1 MWAKIKAVAQRTC
14 NIYLVAIT
22 VAVGVIAGNFLSLF
36 NVLEWEL
43 RDGFFRFRITE
54 SIDQEIIVVT
64 IDEQDIQAAGD
75 WPIPDELLAELLQ
88 KVDQQSPRAF
98 GLDIYRD
105 LPEEPGHEE
114 LVETFRAMPKL
125 IGVEKIIGNRVN
137 PPPVLEEL
145 GQVGIADLVLDG
157 DRKVRR
163 ALLTAVD
170 DQRNGDIRAGL
181 ATRVALK
188 YLEAE
193 GIELTLADAEQQKFL
208 LGKASFV
215 PLKPNEAGYSKQAV
229 GGYQLLMNWWG
240 GPENF
245 VTVSM
250 ADVLSGEVEADVMRD
265 RMVFIG
271 TVAGLAGWQESIRL
285 LVWSLTGAGSSWIIS
300 SRQQHQQQYY
310 FHKVAFL
317 SVFGMSVLLIG
328 GAYLAFLHGWLV
340 PVATPFLAFLMSG
353 VITTNAYRQ
362 QQLKATNLDLQVAL
376 EKLQE
381 SKLQLVQHEKMSAL
395 GNLVAGVAH
404 EINNPIGFLNGSV
417 ANAQNYLQDL
427 TAHIEVYQET
437 YAQPSEM
444 VEDHAEEIDLDYVR
458 EDFPKLLDSM
468 HGAMARIKAIS
479 TSLRT
484 FSRADTKDKVSADLH
499 EGLNSTLL
507 ILKYRL
513 KANEHRPAIEIVKD
527 YGNLPTINCFL
538 GQLNQVFMN
547 LLANAIDVFDEMAQ
561 QLSFEALKDKPQIIT
576 VKTALCEEQNAV
588 EICIGDNGKGMT
600 EEVKA
605 RIFEHLFT
613 TKGVGKGTGLG
624 LAIAK
629 QIIVEAHG
637 GKLEVQSELGK
648 GTEFRI
654 QLPLST

>member
-1 MWAKIKAVAQRTC
+1 MWSKIKAVAQRTR

-54 SIDQEIIVVT
+54 GIDQEIIVVT
-64 IDEQDIQAAGD
+64 IDEQDIQSAGD
-75 WPIPDELLAELLQ
+75 WPIPDALLAELLQ
-88 KVDQQSPRAF
+88 KVDQQSPRAI

-114 LVETFRAMPKL
+114 LVETFRAMPTL
-125 IGVEKIIGNRVN
+125 IGVEKIIDNRVN

-250 ADVLSGEVEADVMRD
+250 ADVLSGEVESDIMRD

-271 TVAGLAGWQESIRL
+271 TVAPSTNDFFE
-285 LVWSLTGAGSSWIIS
+285 
-300 SRQQHQQQYY
+300 
-310 FHKVAFL
+310 
-317 SVFGMSVLLIG
+317 
-328 GAYLAFLHGWLV
+328 
-340 PVATPFLAFLMSG
+340 TPYHNS
-353 VITTNAYRQ
+353 
-362 QQLKATNLDLQVAL
+362 
-376 EKLQE
+376 
-381 SKLQLVQHEKMSAL
+381 
-395 GNLVAGVAH
+395 
-404 EINNPIGFLNGSV
+404 
-417 ANAQNYLQDL
+417 QD
-427 TAHIEVYQET
+427 
-437 YAQPSEM
+437 S
-444 VEDHAEEIDLDYVR
+444 
-458 EDFPKLLDSM
+458 
-468 HGAMARIKAIS
+468 
-479 TSLRT
+479 
-484 FSRADTKDKVSADLH
+484 
-499 EGLNSTLL
+499 
-507 ILKYRL
+507 
-513 KANEHRPAIEIVKD
+513 
-527 YGNLPTINCFL
+527 
-538 GQLNQVFMN
+538 
-547 LLANAIDVFDEMAQ
+547 
-561 QLSFEALKDKPQIIT
+561 
-576 VKTALCEEQNAV
+576 
-588 EICIGDNGKGMT
+588 
-600 EEVKA
+600 
-605 RIFEHLFT
+605 
-613 TKGVGKGTGLG
+613 
-624 LAIAK
+624 
-629 QIIVEAHG
+629 
-637 GKLEVQSELGK
+637 
-648 GTEFRI
+648 
-654 QLPLST
+654 